1 MGTLGRPNQPLTRGP
16 ILPAALT
23 PLIVGAIMKLPLAAL
38 AALTVALSA
47 CASQGP
53 APSTRPMAS
62 PSPAPSLQTP
72 ARHAIDRQTFQYAT
86 KGGEKLYLDR
96 YVSRTAPSGKRP
108 VLIFSFGGGWE
119 SGQRYD
125 AIIADFAEYFADR
138 GYVVV
143 SIDYRLGIKAAK
155 ASGQMTAANALD
167 MYLRAIDLGVE
178 DLFDATSYVVGQA
191 QAWNIDP
198 TQIVISGSSA
208 GATNSLVAT
217 YNQVNQTELARAHL
231 PPGFRYA
238 GAISMAGAFWLP
250 AKTPLTWKSAPPPIQ
265 FIHGAKD
272 QLVTY
277 DEQQVAIA
285 AYGPVYAQKQ
295 LAAQG
300 YSSWFIDL
308 PQGDHL
314 LSVGAMFD
322 YRDEMD
328 AFMRRMIA
336 QGQQMTIHTVETD
349 KTPKTFGNLGVI
361 YGAAFKAAKE
371 RHAEP

>member
-1 MGTLGRPNQPLTRGP
+1 
-16 ILPAALT
+16 
-23 PLIVGAIMKLPLAAL
+23 MKRSLAAL
-38 AALTVALSA
+38 AALSLGLSA
-47 CASQGP
+47 CASQGM
-53 APSTRPMAS
+53 APLVPPKASSPQVSSPRSTVS
-62 PSPAPSLQTP
+62 N
-72 ARHAIDRQTFQYAT
+72 AIDRQTFQYAT
-86 KGGEKLYLDR
+86 KGGETLYLDR
-96 YVSRTAPSGKRP
+96 YVSRAAAPDKRP

-125 AIIADFAEYFADR
+125 GIIADFAEYFADR

-155 ASGQMTAANALD
+155 ASGEMTAANGLD
-167 MYLRAIDLGVE
+167 MYLKAINLGVE
-178 DLFDATSYVVGQA
+178 DLFDATSYVVSQA

-208 GATNSLVAT
+208 GATNTLVAT
-217 YNQVNQTELARAHL
+217 YNQVNQTELARGHL
-231 PPGFRYA
+231 PQGFRYA

-250 AKTPLTWKSAPPPIQ
+250 GKTPLIWKSAPPPIQ

-285 AYGPVYAQKQ
+285 GYGPVYAQKQ

-308 PQGDHL
+308 PQGDHI

-322 YRDEMD
+322 YREEMD
-328 AFMRRMIA
+328 AFMRRMVA
-336 QGQQMTIHTVETD
+336 QGQQMTVHTVETD
-349 KTPKTFGNLGVI
+349 KTPKTFGNMGVV
-361 YGAAFKAAKE
+361 YGAVFKAAKA
-371 RHAEP
+371 RHAKP